1 MGAQANCI
9 ALVAGEASGDALG
22 ADLINALKALQPGL
36 SFVGIGGPR
45 MESAGCEI
53 WWPAEK
59 LAVRGYVEV
68 LRHLPDLLS
77 IRRRLAQRLLA
88 LRPAVFVGID
98 APDFNLGLELKLKSQ
113 GVRTVHYVSPSLWAW
128 RANRIDAIR
137 HAVDHM
143 LTLFPFEAAIYERAG
158 VPVSYVGHPLAAS
171 IPMHP
176 DRAAMRERFQLR
188 SDQPVFALLPGSR
201 QSELAAHTQM
211 FLATARLLLER
222 YPDAQFLVP
231 LASRETRGLF
241 EQALYRQAEPLPLTV
256 LYGHA
261 EAALTAADV
270 ALVASGTATLEA
282 ALYKCPHVITYRLSA
297 LTAALVRR
305 KLRLPYVGL
314 PNVLSERFIVPE
326 ILQDA
331 ATPENLAQALANLYA
346 DKALRRRLVAVFERL
361 HGTLAADTTRRAA
374 HAVLAQ
380 LVSGADSVRAPA
392 YAAGGR

>member
-1 MGAQANCI
+1 MGAPGNCI

-22 ADLINALKALQPGL
+22 AELISALKALRPGL

-68 LRHLPDLLS
+68 LRHLPELLS
-77 IRRRLAQRLLA
+77 IRRRLARRLLA

-98 APDFNLGLELKLKSQ
+98 APDFNLGLETKLKAQ
-113 GVRTVHYVSPSLWAW
+113 GIRTVHYVSPSLWAW
-128 RANRIDAIR
+128 RANRVDAIR
-137 HAVDHM
+137 RAVDHM
-143 LTLFPFEAAIYERAG
+143 LTLFPFETAIYERAG

-171 IPMHP
+171 IPLHP
-176 DRAAMRERFQLR
+176 DRAEMRERFRLR

-201 QSELAAHTQM
+201 QSELAAHTRV
-211 FLATARLLLER
+211 FLATARLVLER

-231 LASRETRGLF
+231 LASRETREVF
-241 EQALYRQAEPLPLTV
+241 ERALYRQAEPLPLTV

-261 EAALTAADV
+261 DAALTAADV

-326 ILQDA
+326 LLQDA
-331 ATPENLAQALANLYA
+331 ATPENLAQALVNLCA
-346 DKALRRRLVAVFERL
+346 DKALRTRVVAAFERL
-361 HGTLAADTTRRAA
+361 HESLGADTTQLAA
-374 HAVLAQ
+374 RAVLAQ
-380 LVSGADSVRAPA
+380 LAAGAEGVQEPA